1 MKSLARACLFLAI
14 LRPAAPQI
22 LLNPPPKPDVISVE
36 VDLVNV
42 LCSVR
47 DSHGAY
53 VKGLRKEDF
62 ELRVDG
68 HPRPIANFA
77 PEVSSP
83 LTVALL
89 LDVSGSVAAV
99 IPDEK
104 SAAAR
109 FFSEVLRPGDK
120 AMLAGFAELIAVWQ
134 DLTPSVPHIQ
144 AALDRA
150 APFQWTAGQRLE
162 TRPRGG
168 TLLYDAVLLVS
179 TNKLKPLT
187 GRKTVV
193 LITDGDDNGSI
204 ANEKKAVEAAQ
215 QADAVI
221 YGIRY
226 LDRRFGLMGGG
237 MSANPSVV
245 RLDAGFGALA
255 RLSQPTGGRAFD
267 AMRGNGLQSAFDAIG
282 EEMRNQYGLGFTPAG
297 PAGKGEFHKLEVRL
311 RPSGLK
317 AQARSGYY
325 R

>member
-1 MKSLARACLFLAI
+1 MKSLARACLILAI
-14 LRPAAPQI
+14 LGPAPAQI
-22 LLNPPPKPDVISVE
+22 LLNQPPQPDVIRVD

-47 DSHGAY
+47 DKHGAY

-62 ELRVDG
+62 ALRVDG
-68 HPRPIANFA
+68 HPRPITNFA
-77 PEVSSP
+77 PEVASP

-104 SAAAR
+104 AAARR

-134 DLTPSVPHIQ
+134 DLTPSVGVVQ
-144 AALDRA
+144 AALGRA
-150 APFQWTAGQRLE
+150 APFQYTPEQRLE

-168 TLLYDAVLLVS
+168 TLLYDAVTLVA
-179 TNKLKPLT
+179 TNKLKPVT
-187 GRKTVV
+187 GRKTIV

-204 ANEKKAVEAAQ
+204 ATAKKAVQAAQ
-215 QADAVI
+215 EADAVI

-226 LDRRFGLMGGG
+226 QDRGFSLRFGTGGPQAIPLVSG
-237 MSANPSVV
+237 LGNLVH
-245 RLDAGFGALA
+245 LA
-255 RLSQPTGGRAFD
+255 EPTGGRAFD
-267 AMRGNGLQSAFDAIG
+267 AMRDTGLEGAFNAIS
-282 EEMRNQYGLGFTPAG
+282 EEMRNQYGLGFTPAE
-297 PAGKGEFHKLEVRL
+297 PAGKGGFHKLEIRL
-311 RPSGLK
+311 RPPGLQ
-317 AQARSGYY
+317 AQARAGYY